1 MGEFA
6 VSEEEIRLQATRVA
20 GLLRESWSEELADA
34 ELEPNAMGGLA
45 LAEALVRGWIEPDP
59 SMASFLAT
67 AEEAL
72 GSLKADGQGEGGDDD
87 E

>member
-1 MGEFA
+1 MGELA

-20 GLLRESWSEELADA
+20 GFLRESWSEELADA

-45 LAEALVRGWIEPDP
+45 LAEALRRGWIEPDP
-59 SMASFLAT
+59 SMGPYLTA
-67 AEEAL
+67 AEEAVA
-72 GSLKADGQGEGGDDD
+72 SLQVDSRDDGEADD